1 MGLFGRMAKVAGR
14 AAKNEVKRTV
24 RRNAR
29 KAARA
34 VRKRLDQRGT
44 SRKTT
49 RTRSAPRRRKPVKR
63 LPKMKRQGSWLKPA
77 MKGAMQYEQ

>member
-1 MGLFGRMAKVAGR
+1 MGLLARMTKAAGR
-14 AAKNEVKRTV
+14 AAKNGVKRTV

-34 VRKRLDQRGT
+34 VRKRLDQRGS

-49 RTRSAPRRRKPVKR
+49 RSTPSRRKPVKR
-63 LPKMKRQGSWLKPA
+63 LPKMKRQGSWLIPSQERSNA
-77 MKGAMQYEQ
+77 R